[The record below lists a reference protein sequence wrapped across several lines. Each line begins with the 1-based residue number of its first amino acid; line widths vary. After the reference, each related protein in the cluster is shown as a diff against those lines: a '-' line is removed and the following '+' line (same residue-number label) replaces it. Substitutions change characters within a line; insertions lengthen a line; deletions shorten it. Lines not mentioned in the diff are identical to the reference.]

1 MTADGLL
8 AQGAKI
14 AAFAGIA
21 AVAIAA
27 LAGLRA
33 THLLAYGVPIA
44 WGLIAVWAAETT
56 AKPDVANVAL
66 AAAGLVALYAAW
78 PFARRR
84 TT

>member
-1 MTADGLL
+1 MRGALASLRFTVMMALALLLPAGLL
-8 AQGAKI
+8 ERVWI
-14 AAFAGIA
+14 WP
-21 AVAIAA
+21 
-27 LAGLRA
+27 
-33 THLLAYGVPIA
+33 TA